1 MIDQIILFV
10 VIFLGL
16 FLMERFFLGFFKL
29 IGLYVIVK
37 EKETFV
43 YTFFGK
49 VIGEIDEPGL
59 HCLWIKL
66 GWRGFFVNIFGKKYK
81 VDMRLDQEYLRS
93 LSVNSEEGAP
103 MGVGV
108 WYEMFIT
115 NASDYLF
122 KNADPKGSLA
132 TNVGNSTVRSL
143 SNLPLDKL
151 MMDRHTMSKTV
162 RSEVSEKSQ
171 KWGYNIG
178 SCYIRKVH
186 FRDEHMVKQ
195 IESKVVNRLRQVTS
209 AINQDG
215 QNQVSIIH
223 ETAEKLAAIEFGRAA
238 TIRPRII
245 GQALQVVSEDA
256 DVAEALFEI
265 LETEEIINNN
275 IQLETI
281 PGKTELM
288 EELLISNE

>member
-1 MIDQIILFV
+1 MVIKLILFFTIFIGLFITEK
-10 VIFLGL
+10 IFLG
-16 FLMERFFLGFFKL
+16 FLRF

-37 EKETFV
+37 EKQTLV

-49 VIGEIDEPGL
+49 VIGEIDQPGI

-66 GWRGFFVNIFGKKYK
+66 GWKGFFVNMFGKKYK

-108 WYEMFIT
+108 WYEMYIT

-143 SNLPLDKL
+143 SNLPLDQL

-238 TIRPRII
+238 TIRPKII
-245 GQALQVVSEDA
+245 GQALQKISEDE
-256 DVAEALFEI
+256 DVATALFEI

-275 IQLETI
+275 ILLETI
-281 PGKTELM
+281 PENTGM
-288 EELLISNE
+288 MDELLVTK

>member
-1 MIDQIILFV
+1 MLIKMILFFTIFIGLFV
-10 VIFLGL
+10 TEKIFLA
-16 FLMERFFLGFFKL
+16 FLRF

-37 EKETFV
+37 EKQTLV

-49 VIGEIDEPGL
+49 VIGEIDQPGI

-66 GWRGFFVNIFGKKYK
+66 GWKGFFVNMFGKKYK

-238 TIRPRII
+238 TIRPKII
-245 GQALQVVSEDA
+245 GQALQKISEDK
-256 DVAEALFEI
+256 DVADALFEI

-275 IQLETI
+275 ILLETI
-281 PGKTELM
+281 PNNTGM
-288 EELLISNE
+288 MDELLVTK

>member
-1 MIDQIILFV
+1 MIGELILFFI
-10 VIFLGL
+10 IFIGL
-16 FLMERFFLGFFKL
+16 FIVEKFILAYLRF

-37 EKETFV
+37 EKQTFV

-49 VIGEIDEPGL
+49 VIGEISEPGI
-59 HCLWIKL
+59 HCLWLKL
-66 GWRGFFVNIFGKKYK
+66 GWKGLFVNLFGKRYK

-122 KNADPKGSLA
+122 KNSDPKGSLA

-223 ETAEKLAAIEFGRAA
+223 ETAEKLAAIEFAKAA
-238 TIRPRII
+238 TIRPKII
-245 GQALQVVSEDA
+245 GEALQEVSRDE
-256 DVAEALFEI
+256 DVATALFEI

-275 IQLETI
+275 IMIETI
-281 PGKTELM
+281 PVKTEVM
-288 EELLISNE
+288 EELLTSK